1 MTKDKLKKNSDLELL
16 RKLPVPK
23 GKIIVAVVLVTIM
36 GAMWVR
42 LMLRNK
48 GTGPSVAGAAVVSE
62 GSATAGDGEIVER
75 ISYVELPVV
84 EGRNDVLTRD
94 IFTTTNWGVFK
105 PVEGV
110 VISKGGGD
118 PDIGRRTITADD
130 ITKLESLIKLDGI
143 IASDDSAVPEAFI
156 DSKLVSIGSK
166 VAVEYNNRL
175 LELVV
180 TEIHKSR
187 VVLRWEK
194 FMLNVKMPQ
203 VD

>member
-1 MTKDKLKKNSDLELL
+1 MKIKFIAIALICINLSMSASLHIDLDHSNPISKQLLKADAALGLPEVEKKLVYIDM
-16 RKLPVPK
+16 PVIK
-23 GKIIVAVVLVTIM
+23 
-36 GAMWVR
+36 
-42 LMLRNK
+42 
-48 GTGPSVAGAAVVSE
+48 
-62 GSATAGDGEIVER
+62 
-75 ISYVELPVV
+75 
-84 EGRNDVLTRD
+84 GRNDVLTRD

-143 IASDDSAVPEAFI
+143 IASDDSAMPEAFI

>member
-1 MTKDKLKKNSDLELL
+1 MTKEKQKKNSDLELL
-16 RKLPVPK
+16 RRLPISK
-23 GKIIVAVVLVTIM
+23 GKVIAAVVLVTIM

-42 LMLRNK
+42 LVLK
-48 GTGPSVAGAAVVSE
+48 GNDTGPSVAGAAVVSE
-62 GSATAGDGEIVER
+62 GSATSGDGEIVER

-94 IFTTTNWGVFK
+94 IFTTTNWGAFE

-118 PDIGRRTITADD
+118 PDIGLAITSDD

-143 IASDDSAVPEAFI
+143 IASDDSAMPEAFI

-180 TEIHKSR
+180 IEIHKNR

-194 FMLNVKMPQ
+194 FTLNVKMPQ
-203 VD
+203 TD